1 MAKQREF
8 HIKHDQA
15 AFFADSVAIIHNP
28 MKFIIDFRQGS
39 PRIDQIGEN
48 TQETIFID
56 HNVIMIDPMTAKIFS
71 NLLTEN
77 IKNYEKQFGKIDVPK
92 NTSKK
97 TKKKKDTNKYSYI
110 G

>member
-8 HIKHDQA
+8 HIKHDHG

-28 MKFIIDFRQGS
+28 VKFIIDFKQGS

-48 TQETIFID
+48 TQETILIE
-56 HNVIMIDPMTAKIFS
+56 HNVIMVDPVTAKIFS
-71 NLLTEN
+71 NLLSEN
-77 IKNYEKQFGKIDVPK
+77 IKNYEKQFGKIEIPK
-92 NTSKK
+92 QSKK